1 MSKTVVSVEDVS
13 FCRQGTAI
21 LSDVSWRIERGEH
34 WALLGANGSGKTT
47 LLKIVA
53 GYEWPTAGRVSV
65 LGYEYGS
72 HPLADVRRH
81 IGWVSQS
88 LGQRIPGSDSARD
101 VALSGLDATLGLY
114 RTYEARERDAAND
127 VLHLLGIAPLAERAF
142 GCLSQGEQ
150 QRVAIA
156 RALIAQ
162 PALLILDE
170 PCSGLDPAAREA
182 FLGDLER
189 FAQRPEAPSLVL
201 VTHHIEEIGP
211 SVSRVCVLEGG
222 RVLIQG
228 PKEAA
233 LQPTV
238 LTEAFGCA
246 VEAKRIGDRYALH
259 VAPHW

>member
-1 MSKTVVSVEDVS
+1 MSEAVVAVENVS
-13 FCRQGTAI
+13 FRRDGAMI
-21 LSDVSWRIERGEH
+21 LSDVSWRIDRGEH
-34 WALLGANGSGKTT
+34 WALIGANGSGKTT
-47 LLKIVA
+47 LLKIVT
-53 GYEWPTAGRVSV
+53 GYEWPTAGRVAV

-88 LGQRIPGSDSARD
+88 LGQRIPGADTARD

-114 RTYEARERDAAND
+114 RAYNADERAAADEALD
-127 VLHLLGIAPLAERAF
+127 LLGVARLAGRAF

-156 RALIAQ
+156 RALIAR

-170 PCSGLDPAAREA
+170 PCGGLDPAAREA

-189 FAQRPEAPSLVL
+189 FAKRPEAPSLLL

-211 SVSRVCVLEGG
+211 SVTRVCVLEGG
-222 RVLIQG
+222 KVLMEG
-228 PKEAA
+228 AKEAA
-233 LQPTV
+233 LRSAV
-238 LTEAFGCA
+238 LSRAFGCA
-246 VEAKRIGDRYALH
+246 VEAERIGERYALR